1 MILQAEHRA
10 ETPET
15 KMLEIVAKRQFGGHL
30 ERNLNRLQYSVVCRN
45 IFLAAEKAHFLN
57 APVLHE
63 QITVFIRY

>member
-1 MILQAEHRA
+1 
-10 ETPET
+10 
-15 KMLEIVAKRQFGGHL
+15 MLEIVAKRQFGGHL